1 MGSNPAGRTNLYP
14 DTSSSSSLAL
24 SGGAES
30 PILTSVAE
38 TGSFCRD
45 RWGYLLGLLHKGI
58 YETLITEG
66 LNSKLAELGERYEA
80 KRESLHPAEAA
91 DRIALHLSRSIE
103 REIRSRSE
111 KNRVALGIRVARDL
125 LLRLDELVENA
136 DSRSELPIETGE
148 MLHAV
153 LGRAI
158 DGSIAALETPKTP
171 LLDTTILTN
180 SPGEPRIGTQIRSE
194 IPSSDRIDLLMA
206 FIRRSGLAPVHG
218 ELRRHCE
225 SGRPL
230 RVLTTTYT
238 NSTESRALDLLRD
251 LGADVRVSYDTSTTR
266 LHAKSWIF
274 HRKSGYSTAYIGSSN
289 LTHSAQVSGLE
300 WNVRLSGVR
309 NPDGIDKIAA
319 VFDSYWESGD
329 FAPYEREEFERRCAA
344 QSSSRPS
351 VILSPLELRP
361 YPFQERLLE
370 QIELSRRQGY
380 HRNLLAAA
388 TGTGKTVMAAVDYL
402 RLRKILPRARLLFV
416 AHRKEILDQS
426 RAVFCQALRDE
437 SFGERWVDGARPTR
451 FEHVFASIQSLN
463 TIDLE
468 NLAPDHF
475 DVVIIDEF
483 HHAAAPS
490 YRRLID
496 HLRPQELL
504 GLTAT
509 PERADGLPV
518 LQWFDERIA
527 AELRLWDAIEQ
538 HRLTPFLYYG
548 VHDGVDLS
556 QVSWKRGRGYDAD
569 ELSELFVTSD
579 SRSNLILK
587 HLVECAESVD
597 RMRALGFCVSV
608 QHARYMADFFNAKGI
623 ASVAVSGEIPRD
635 ERARALGDLR
645 DGRIQVIFSVDL
657 FNEGVDVPAVDTLL
671 FLRPTD
677 SPVLFLQQLGRGLRL
692 AEGKAACSV
701 LDFVGHHHKEF
712 RFDRRL
718 RALLG
723 GTRRDVEQQVREGF
737 PYLPA
742 GCHMELD
749 PVASDIVL
757 KNIRESLPSRWN
769 QKVDELRALVASARP
784 PRLAEYLEHSGLE
797 LDDVY
802 SSGNRGWSDLCD
814 DAGVATEPSGPHEAI
829 FRRAIGRLLHVDDEV
844 RLQAWGKLVRMQN
857 APKVASMPER
867 ERRLVRMLV
876 APMVGEVKS
885 MKGASL
891 QVGVDLL
898 WQHPQVLHELAE
910 LCGVLGG
917 SIDHLTKPLTGRE
930 SVPLQIHARYT
941 RIEILAAFG
950 DAGGD
955 RAKVA
960 AWQTG
965 VRWLPESKADL
976 FAFTLDKS
984 DGHFSPT
991 TRYRDYAITRELI
1004 HWESQSIT
1012 REDHETGRRYQ
1023 NHAREGSD
1031 VMLFARLRQ
1040 SERAFWF
1047 LGPATYVEH
1056 TGERPMAITWRL
1068 HTPLPGDLFAAF
1080 KAVA

>member
-1 MGSNPAGRTNLYP
+1 M
-14 DTSSSSSLAL
+14 
-24 SGGAES
+24 
-30 PILTSVAE
+30 
-38 TGSFCRD
+38 
-45 RWGYLLGLLHKGI
+45 LHQGI

-80 KRESLHPAEAA
+80 KRERLHPAEAA
-91 DRIALHLSRSIE
+91 DRIALHLSRALE
-103 REIRSRSE
+103 REIRSHGE
-111 KNRVALGIRVARDL
+111 QDRVALGVRVARDL

-136 DSRSELPIETGE
+136 DSRSDLPIEAGE

-180 SPGEPRIGTQIRSE
+180 SPGEPRIGMQVRSE

-206 FIRRSGLAPVHG
+206 FIRRSGLAPVRD

-238 NSTESRALDLLRD
+238 NSTEVRALDLLRD
-251 LGADVRVSYDTSTTR
+251 LGGDIRVSYDTSTTR

-329 FAPYEREEFERRCAA
+329 FVPYERDEFERRSTA
-344 QSSSRPS
+344 QSSSSPTL
-351 VILSPLELRP
+351 ILSPLELRP

-370 QIELSRRQGY
+370 QIELSRHQGY

-388 TGTGKTVMAAVDYL
+388 TGTGKTVMAAIDYV
-402 RLRKILPRARLLFV
+402 RLRKTLPRARLLFV

-426 RAVFCQALRDE
+426 RAIFCQALRDE
-437 SFGERWVDGARPTR
+437 SFGERWVDGARPKR
-451 FEHVFASIQSLN
+451 FEHVFASVQSLN

-468 NLAPDHF
+468 NLAPEHF

-490 YRRLID
+490 YRKLLD
-496 HLRPQELL
+496 HLRPHELL

-556 QVSWKRGRGYDAD
+556 RVSWRRGRGYDTD
-569 ELSELFVTSD
+569 ELADLFIASD
-579 SRSNLILK
+579 ARSRLILER
-587 HLVECAESVD
+587 LVERAENID

-608 QHARYMADFFNAKGI
+608 QHALYMADFFNTHQIRA
-623 ASVAVSGEIPRD
+623 VAVSGETPRD
-635 ERARALGDLR
+635 ERAEALADLR

-692 AEGKAACSV
+692 AESKAACSV
-701 LDFVGHHHKEF
+701 LDFVGHHRKEF

-723 GTRRDVEQQVREGF
+723 GTRKDIKQQVREGF

-769 QKVDELRALVASARP
+769 QKVEELRVLLASGRQ

-797 LDDVY
+797 IDDVY
-802 SSGNRGWSDLCD
+802 SSGSRGWSDLCD
-814 DAGVATEPSGPHEAI
+814 DAGVETAASGPHEEM
-829 FRRAIGRLLHVDDEV
+829 FRRAIGRLLHVDDDV
-844 RLQAWGKLVRMQN
+844 RIRAYGDLARRSE
-857 APKVASMPER
+857 APRVNTLSER
-867 ERRLVRMLV
+867 DQRLVRMLV
-876 APMVGEVKS
+876 APMLARIPSTKS
-885 MKGASL
+885 ASL
-891 QVGVDLL
+891 QDGVDLL
-898 WQHPQVLHELAE
+898 WKHPQVLRELGE
-910 LCGVLGG
+910 LCDVLVE
-917 SIDHLTKPLTGRE
+917 SIDHLTKPLPHRE

-950 DAGGD
+950 DGASD

-984 DGHFSPT
+984 EGHFSPT

-1004 HWESQSIT
+1004 HWESQSTT
-1012 REDHETGRRYQ
+1012 RADHETGLRYQ
-1023 NHAREGSD
+1023 NHAAEGSD

-1068 HTPLPGDLFAAF
+1068 RTPLPGDLFAAF